1 MASNGRRM
9 QNLSTNTTTEMTRDS
24 GKRMDVDRVPTTRTT
39 STTSKIHK
47 VGMATDQV
55 QRQHHRETM
64 DMRTGKAKI
73 KTITREATRSHN
85 TIKVTVA
92 LDHLDGI
99 TTIKAHHNPDSINM
113 TRGTVLMDPADR
125 HFQNIAIQM
134 VQGRKGINGRVLRP
148 RRRDRSVRIRYSRL
162 LTIFADNL

>member
-1 MASNGRRM
+1 MVSNGRRM
-9 QNLSTNTTTEMTRDS
+9 QSLSTNTTTEMTRDS
-24 GKRMDVDRVPTTRTT
+24 GKRMDVDKAPTTRTT

-64 DMRTGKAKI
+64 DMGRGKAKI

-85 TIKVTVA
+85 TKVTVS

-125 HFQNIAIQM
+125 HLQNIAIQM
-134 VQGRKGINGRVLRP
+134 VQ
-148 RRRDRSVRIRYSRL
+148 
-162 LTIFADNL
+162 